1 MNRRGLIAGALSL
14 AATGARAAAPFFDGQ
29 SVTIGGREHFL
40 SDIVAPSPDVP
51 RAMREYAVD
60 YAAAVFNAAIQR
72 GAPIHSET
80 APVDRWERL
89 TGPVRWRMPGG
100 RETTLQEILLS
111 QGAARVAPQSDDL
124 DFIDRLYR
132 AEDVARENTL
142 GLWTQSAF
150 RIRDAERGE
159 WSRGFQIYRG
169 VIRAANERNS
179 RIFFNFGADFRTDFT
194 ATLSKGALR
203 RWRRKIDYAA
213 AEGRHAEVRGVVE
226 RINGPSIELKHEMQ
240 LRLIEA

>member
-1 MNRRGLIAGALSL
+1 MNRRELLAGALSL
-14 AATGARAAAPFFDGQ
+14 AATSARGAAPFIDAQ
-29 SVTIGGREHFL
+29 SVTIMGREHIL
-40 SDIVAPSPDVP
+40 SDIVAPSPGGEEA
-51 RAMREYAVD
+51 RQEFAAD
-60 YAAAVFNAAIQR
+60 YAAAIFNEAVKR
-72 GAPIHSET
+72 GAPIPFES
-80 APVDRWERL
+80 ASLDRWERI
-89 TGPVRWRMPGG
+89 TGPAPWRMPGG

-111 QGAARVAPQSDDL
+111 QGAARVAPQSNDL
-124 DFIDRLYR
+124 PFIDRLYR
-132 AEDVARENTL
+132 AEDIAREHAL
-142 GLWTQSAF
+142 GLWTQSVF
-150 RIRDAERGE
+150 RIRDAALGE

-213 AEGRHAEVRGVVE
+213 AAGREVEVRGIVE

-240 LRLIEA
+240 IRLIEA